1 MVSFGNCPTSV
12 DDKIIDI
19 IQLRVGEDG
28 FVKIGDKL
36 KYGDKVIIKDGPLKS
51 FVGIFER
58 EVKEAERIMMLL
70 TTVSYAG
77 RVIVERDLVRK
88 IS

>member
-1 MVSFGNCPTSV
+1 MPMHV
-12 DDKIIDI
+12 
-19 IQLRVGEDG
+19 R
-28 FVKIGDKL
+28 L

-77 RVIVERDLVRK
+77 CVIVERDLVRK